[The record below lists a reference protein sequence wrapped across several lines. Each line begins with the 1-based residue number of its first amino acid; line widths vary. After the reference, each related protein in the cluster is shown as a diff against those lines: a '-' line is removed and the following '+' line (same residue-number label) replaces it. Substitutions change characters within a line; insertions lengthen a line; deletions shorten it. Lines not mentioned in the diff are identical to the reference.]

1 MEDCTKSTKRI
12 AGNVVKMEEEAAA
25 AVEAEA
31 SNASLSSKKTKLTSQ
46 EVKLPLL
53 ENGNSLVVSP
63 HKTSSSSDA
72 FSVSDDFSTS
82 RSSSNDVIK
91 SADLKATSF
100 ETEVSTCNNKFRF
113 SSKEETSPLSE
124 ICGDSEDQT
133 SMDTPSKNPPESH
146 SRKPSSE
153 EEEIPSA
160 AEIDEFF
167 TAAEKREQ
175 ERFAEKYNYDIVKDV
190 PLEGRYQWVR
200 LNEAS
205 K

>member
-12 AGNVVKMEEEAAA
+12 AGNVVKTGEEAAP

-46 EVKLPLL
+46 EVKLPSL
-53 ENGNSLVVSP
+53 ENGDSFVVSP
-63 HKTSSSSDA
+63 HKTSSTSD
-72 FSVSDDFSTS
+72 SVSENFSTS
-82 RSSSNDVIK
+82 RSSSDDVIK

-100 ETEVSTCNNKFRF
+100 ETEVSTCNNKF
-113 SSKEETSPLSE
+113 SKEETSPLSE

-133 SMDTPSKNPPESH
+133 SMDKPSKTPPESH
-146 SRKPSSE
+146 RRKPSSE
-153 EEEIPSA
+153 EEKIPSA

-175 ERFAEKYNYDIVKDV
+175 ERFAEKYNYDIVNDL